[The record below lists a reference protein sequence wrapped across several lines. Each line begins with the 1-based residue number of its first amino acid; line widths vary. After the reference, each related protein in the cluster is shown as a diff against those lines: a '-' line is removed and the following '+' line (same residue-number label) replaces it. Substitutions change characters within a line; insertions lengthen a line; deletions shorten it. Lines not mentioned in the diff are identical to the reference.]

1 METEEIEIE
10 TTAED
15 LEHPQGEEQAGAHVA
30 GVDDPGADE
39 ALNPE
44 PEDDGNEVTVSI
56 GEEPDPQAEEERKA
70 PQWVRDLRKQTRE
83 KDRRIKELEAKLSTP
98 TETKPVQLGPKPK
111 IEAYDYDAEKFE
123 AALTQWYETKR
134 RADDEERQRQA
145 EAKAQEDAWKATL
158 GGYEKLKTELK
169 VSDFQEA
176 ELETQN
182 ALSVVQQGIVVQGAK
197 NPALVVYAIGKN
209 PAKRKELSAIT
220 DPVKFAFA
228 VANLEAQLKVT
239 PRKSKPE
246 PERVLSG
253 ASRSLSAT
261 VDSHLARLEA
271 EADKTGDR
279 SKVVAYKR
287 KLKQNHK

>member
-1 METEEIEIE
+1 MGKEEIEIE
-10 TTAED
+10 TSTED
-15 LEHPQGEEQAGAHVA
+15 LEHPQGEEREDAHVA
-30 GVDDPGADE
+30 GEDDPGVGAD
-39 ALNPE
+39 LNPE

-83 KDRRIKELEAKLSTP
+83 KDRRIKELEAKLSSP
-98 TETKPVQLGPKPK
+98 ATETKPVQLGPKPK
-111 IEAYDYDAEKFE
+111 IEAFDYDAEKFE
-123 AALTQWYETKR
+123 AALTSWYETKR

-158 GGYEKLKTELK
+158 GGYEKLKAELK

-176 ELETQN
+176 ELEAQHD
-182 ALSVVQQGIVVQGAK
+182 LSVVQQGIVVQGAK
-197 NPALVVYAIGKN
+197 NPALVIYAIGKN
-209 PAKRKELSAIT
+209 PAKRKELAAIT

-246 PERVLSG
+246 PERVIGGTGRVSG
-253 ASRSLSAT
+253 A
-261 VDSHLARLEA
+261 VDSQMERLREEARR
-271 EADKTGDR
+271 TGDYT
-279 SKVVAYKR
+279 KVIAYKT
-287 KLKQNHK
+287 KLAKNKG

>member
-1 METEEIEIE
+1 MDTEELEIE
-10 TTAED
+10 TNTED
-15 LEHPQGEEQAGAHVA
+15 LQDEEQEGTHEAGA
-30 GVDDPGADE
+30 DDPGTGE
-39 ALNPE
+39 ALDPE
-44 PEDDGNEVTVSI
+44 SEEDGNEVTVSI
-56 GEEPDPQAEEERKA
+56 GDEPDPQAEEERKA
-70 PQWVRDLRKQTRE
+70 PQWVRELRKADRE
-83 KDRRIKELEAKLSTP
+83 KTRRIKELEAKLATP
-98 TETKPVQLGPKPK
+98 ATETKPVTLGPEPK
-111 IEAYDYDAEKFE
+111 IEDFDFDTEKFKV
-123 AALTQWYETKR
+123 ALKR
-134 RADDEERQRQA
+134 WFEDKHRADEAERQRQA

-158 GGYEKLKTELK
+158 GNYESQKAELK

-209 PAKRKELSAIT
+209 PAKRKELAAIT

-239 PRKSKPE
+239 PRKTKPE
-246 PERVLSG
+246 PERVISG

-261 VDSHLARLEA
+261 TDSHLARLEA

-279 SKVVAYKR
+279 SKIVSYKR
-287 KLKQNHK
+287 QLKQNHK